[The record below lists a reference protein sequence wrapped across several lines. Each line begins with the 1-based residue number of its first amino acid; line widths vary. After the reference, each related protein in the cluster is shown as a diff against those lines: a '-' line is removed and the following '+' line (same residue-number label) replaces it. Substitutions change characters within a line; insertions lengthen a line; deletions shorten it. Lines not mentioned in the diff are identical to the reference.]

1 MVVTG
6 QRPLSPPPPSPAPRR
21 APTPAGTGRY
31 MPALDGL
38 RAFAVGAV
46 IAYHL
51 NLTRA
56 GGGYLGVDVFFV
68 LSGFLITGLLVG
80 ERARTGRVAFKA
92 FWARR
97 ARRLLPALLLM
108 LAALALYAGLGG
120 PGLDRSSLR
129 PDSLATL
136 FYSANWHLI
145 FGHQSYFA
153 QFQAPSPLKH
163 TWSLAI
169 EEQFYLLWPL
179 ILVGLLR
186 VARGSRRALVGA
198 VLVMAVA
205 SAVVMGLLYHPG
217 TDPSRIYYGTDTRA
231 FELLVGAAL
240 AVVVAGRSKPSRGG
254 RRLLHGA
261 GLVAMALLIYAC
273 TSAAGPPGWM
283 WRGGLFGVG
292 LLTAVIIASVS
303 QARSGPLGALFCL
316 PPLRAIG
323 VISYGLYLW
332 HWPVIV
338 LMTDTTTGLSGWSLK
353 LSQVATMLV
362 LATASYLLVERP
374 IRQARLAG
382 WGWLAAPAGVA
393 ATAGGLLVATV
404 VPTTVAAA
412 APPPAPT
419 APATMAAS
427 GAAGPTGSDNSV
439 LVVGD
444 ATASSLALGM
454 AAQQGQH
461 GLAVHDGAAGG
472 CTVVDGFSADNT
484 FGPVH
489 QGRPSPGCQWRSKW
503 PQQLQQWKP
512 KVALM
517 LFGADDT
524 ADHLVG
530 GHWLRVGTPQW
541 NAYYQDRL
549 GQMVA
554 LLGSGGARV
563 VMATVPQYRSTTS
576 IEQTGPTFDQLA
588 RVDDLNAAYRSFAA
602 AHPEVSLADLAS
614 EITPQD
620 LRDQAQLTDPAAKRL
635 GDGIDAQLSLIA
647 HPTILLPP
655 GRVLSPADPLRVMIV
670 GDSLMSDA
678 SPGVT
683 AALQATGVVKV
694 VSDISLGGWGLTT
707 SAGRG
712 TDWQRLISENR
723 PEVVLA
729 MWSWDNRAAQADPA
743 GYAGLVDQ
751 ALGQVLAPGDGVDGV
766 AILQLPRT
774 GPRISEVDPARRAAD
789 AANAETSREAWNS
802 LMESLALRWPGRYMF
817 LSVAGSLEVNGQYS
831 TWLPGPNGTWSR
843 ARKVDN
849 AHFCPTGAGV
859 LGQAVL
865 QQLTPTLNLPAAA
878 PGWWAGRWTRDSRYN
893 DPPGACPNDQ
903 P

>member
-563 VMATVPQYRSTTS
+563 VMATVPQYHHV
-576 IEQTGPTFDQLA
+576 PT
-588 RVDDLNAAYRSFAA
+588 RVEPEAKFADPGRVGALNTAYRSFAA
-602 AHPEVSLADLAS
+602 SHSDVVLYDMAS
-614 EITPQD
+614 QMMPG
-620 LRDQAQLTDPAAKRL
+620 DQAESPALTPSATERIAASLDGEISMLGKPTLALPA
-635 GDGIDAQLSLIA
+635 
-647 HPTILLPP
+647 
-655 GRVLSPADPLRVMIV
+655 GRVLSASDPLRVMII
-670 GDSLMSDA
+670 GDSVMQDA
-678 SPGVT
+678 APGVT
-683 AALQATGVVKV
+683 AALQATGVVRV
-694 VSDISLGGWGLTT
+694 VDNDARKYWGLTT
-707 SAGRG
+707 VPSWR
-712 TDWQRLISENR
+712 TEWPRLIKEYR
-723 PEVVLA
+723 PEVVVG
-729 MWSWDNRAAQADPA
+729 MWTWDAVPAKADPV
-743 GYAGLVDQ
+743 GYGRLVNE
-751 ALGQVLAPGDGVDGV
+751 AFSVLTAPGGGVDAL
-766 AILQLPRT
+766 AIMEFPRSH
-774 GPRISEVDPARRAAD
+774 PNSSSVDPAAQVD
-789 AANAETSREAWNS
+789 QDGPTGAWNS
-802 LMESLALRWPGRYMF
+802 VMA
-817 LSVAGSLEVNGQYS
+817 SVAPQWPSRYLFLPVASSLEVNGQYS
-831 TWLPGPNGTWSR
+831 AWLPGPGGVLSR
-843 ARKVDN
+843 ARKTDN
-849 AHFCPTGAGV
+849 FHLCPTGAAR
-859 LGQAVL
+859 LGEAVL
-865 QQLTPTLNLPAAA
+865 DQLTPMLGLPSPAAS
-878 PGWWAGRWTRDSRYN
+878 WWTGSWTKDRTYD
-893 DPPGACPNDQ
+893 DPPGSCPDDH